1 MINRIRQLFFFLD
14 HSTDGE
20 SEPSRLLAEEDFSIL
35 TEICGALDL
44 SSNTKVETNSAKNLS
59 SMYHDY
65 DCMYYVLLS
74 LRHSVSSSQH
84 HHIRRELN
92 SLPCFSG
99 SRSVADAGTA
109 HRCNVDDRPPMPL
122 KVQICRYTVHII
134 HEREERMREA
144 GRAFVG

>member
-1 MINRIRQLFFFLD
+1 MY
-14 HSTDGE
+14 S
-20 SEPSRLLAEEDFSIL
+20 SP
-35 TEICGALDL
+35 CGIVFPRA
-44 SSNTKVETNSAKNLS
+44 NTIT
-59 SMYHDY
+59 Y
-65 DCMYYVLLS
+65 
-74 LRHSVSSSQH
+74 
-84 HHIRRELN
+84 IRRELN

-109 HRCNVDDRPPMPL
+109 HRCTVDDRPPMPL